1 MKKVFS
7 VILSF
12 ILIICLLMPATVQAF
27 AADSD
32 FDTDIINPGDLNGDF
47 ETDPIENPEPEKEP
61 VIIEVTEENG
71 TAAIYK
77 ALCDA
82 REQADA
88 AHPYEIHVAA
98 GEYSLN
104 GAFHIFSNTSI
115 IADENA
121 HFVMVGKVG
130 EEEND
135 GDNML
140 KVGTTGNDPASGY
153 YYENITVS
161 GGEWDANGFA
171 KTMFKFVHAKN
182 CVLENVRAHDIYNAH
197 FVEVAGVD
205 GFTVAGCSFYNM
217 HVDVGDGR
225 EAIQI
230 DVLQEGHIQGYEHL
244 DDEIDYLCKNISI
257 SGCTFTGVRRG
268 IASHTVVHGKYFE
281 NIEIIGNTF
290 NDTEEKSILCYNMK
304 DLVVKDNII
313 NGTDVGIEVKTMDQN
328 GAGTYLSANDRSYD
342 EKANPVYLGAEI
354 CNNTVVSKSNHAIF
368 VNGIILRKDVSLT
381 KKYNGEQVNYTIPKG
396 NYYVDGVNIHDNT
409 LTAYGNKCAVKVKY
423 GKNCTVN
430 KNTVTASTTSETP
443 IYITDETTK
452 TAVTNNNILS
462 TVVNGI
468 RVCNFTYEDKPYE
481 AVSYSQCNITSISG
495 NTIANVNSKGYGIRI
510 SDAAVGTVDKN
521 TIKKSANLGIQADKN
536 VKKVAVNSISGNVIN
551 SARIAIRIMK
561 ATIGNINSNKLYPTT
576 YDSLVVDDR
585 SVVSTIDKNVISKPG
600 DTGIVLHNSKIT
612 QIVGNTITSP
622 KGMGIYCYGG
632 YGTDKI
638 SGNAISGAKTNG
650 ICANGV
656 VIKSI
661 DSNTISSCKNIG
673 IYINGTNTKTQINAI
688 KSNKVSSCTYG
699 YKILK
704 GAKVNLYVNGAS
716 KNSGGNRY
724 VINGS
729 KQYKLGNEPSVSLS
743 AKKSG
748 KTVKLTWKKKTYE
761 TGYLIYRS
769 VSSKSGFA
777 KIGGVSGSATAFTD
791 KTAKAKTTYYYRILP
806 YYKVPGSN
814 VTIYANWTQSKA
826 VKM

>member
-61 VIIEVTEENG
+61 VIIEVTEEDG
-71 TAAIYK
+71 TAAIYE
-77 ALCDA
+77 ALYAA

-98 GEYSLN
+98 GEYSLDR
-104 GAFHIFSNTSI
+104 AFHIFSNTSI

-121 HFVMVGKVG
+121 HFQL
-130 EEEND
+130 D
-135 GDNML
+135 YADNML

-161 GGEWDANGFA
+161 GGEWDANHYTT
-171 KTMFKFVHAKN
+171 TMFKFVHAKN
-182 CVLENVRAHDIYNAH
+182 CTLENVKAHDIYNAH

-230 DVLQEGHIQGYEHL
+230 DVLQKHHIQGYEHL
-244 DDEIDYLCKNISI
+244 DDEIDYLCKNITI
-257 SGCTFTGVRRG
+257 TDCTFNKVRRAV
-268 IASHTVVHGKYFE
+268 ASHTAVQGKYFE
-281 NIEIIGNTF
+281 NIKIVNNKFVNTV
-290 NDTEEKSILCYNMK
+290 EKSILCLNMRN
-304 DLVVKDNII
+304 LLIEGNQITGDN
-313 NGTDVGIEVKTMDQN
+313 VGIELKTMDSN
-328 GAGTYLSANDRSYD
+328 GAGVYLSATDSD
-342 EKANPVYLGAEI
+342 KANPVDLKAEI
-354 CNNTVVSKSNHAIF
+354 SNNTVISQSNHAILL
-368 VNGIILRKDVSLT
+368 NGIILKSAIAAVEKQHDAV
-381 KKYNGEQVNYTIPKG
+381 PAG
-396 NYYVDGVNIHDNT
+396 NYYVEGVNIHDNT
-409 LTAYGNKCAVKVKY
+409 LTAFGKMCAVKLKY
-423 GKNCTVN
+423 AKAVTVN
-430 KNTVTASTTSETP
+430 HNTVTSASTAETP
-443 IYITDETTK
+443 IYVTDGSTEA
-452 TAVTNNNILS
+452 AVTNNTIQS
-462 TVVNGI
+462 TVLNGI
-468 RVCNFTYEDKPYE
+468 RVCNFNNDAKYPRGSVTK
-481 AVSYSQCNITSISG
+481 ITG
-495 NTIANVNSKGYGIRI
+495 NTIANVKSGGYGIRL
-510 SDAAVGTVDKN
+510 SDAAIGNVDKN
-521 TIKKSANLGIQADKN
+521 TITKSVNVGIQADKN
-536 VKKVAVNSISGNVIN
+536 EEKISVTSISGNSIK
-551 SARIAIRIMK
+551 SARIAIKIMK

-612 QIVGNTITSP
+612 QIIGNTITSP

-650 ICANGV
+650 VCANGV

-661 DSNTISSCKNIG
+661 DSNTVSSCKNIG

-769 VSSKSGFA
+769 VSSNSGFA